1 MSSQAK
7 RIGLLVVLLCVGF
20 WLSARAG
27 RLIAGSPNGQQPV
40 SGPGPAALVVGPN
53 FDSLDIAECCLG
65 GGWTPPDPDMAA
77 GPEHLVAVTNATF
90 EVYNK
95 GGVSL
100 LGPTLLYDFFVSL
113 GEVNCSSDTFNPNVL
128 YDEQAD
134 RFIVGVD
141 VSGIRYCVAVS
152 QTGDPTGSWYVYV
165 FDTYVDDNYF
175 DFPQA
180 GIGLDA
186 IYMGAN
192 MYTSSSGDTLVESRV
207 WAFDKAAMYAGLPAA
222 SVSRSPG

>member
-1 MSSQAK
+1 
-7 RIGLLVVLLCVGF
+7 
-20 WLSARAG
+20 
-27 RLIAGSPNGQQPV
+27 
-40 SGPGPAALVVGPN
+40 
-53 FDSLDIAECCLG
+53 
-65 GGWTPPDPDMAA
+65 MAA
-77 GPEHLVAVTNATF
+77 GLEHLVAVTNATF

-141 VSGIRYCVAVS
+141 VSGVRYCVAVS

-165 FDTYVDDNYF
+165 FDTYVD
-175 DFPQA
+175 
-180 GIGLDA
+180 
-186 IYMGAN
+186 
-192 MYTSSSGDTLVESRV
+192 
-207 WAFDKAAMYAGLPAA
+207 
-222 SVSRSPG
+222 